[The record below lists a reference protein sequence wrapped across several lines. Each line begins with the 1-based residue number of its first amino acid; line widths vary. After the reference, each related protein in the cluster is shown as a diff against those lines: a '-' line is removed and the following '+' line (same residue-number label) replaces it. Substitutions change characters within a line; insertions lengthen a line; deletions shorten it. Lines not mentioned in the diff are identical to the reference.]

1 VPSPIIARA
10 DALMHRRRQTDS
22 EFEDIPVLTDSVDDI
37 PVFTEVGARPEPE
50 FLPETLESPEPLEAF
65 EVAEV
70 VAEPVADTTSLAAPE
85 TPTTLD
91 PILRDEL
98 VRELAGR
105 IEERI
110 KAALP
115 EIISSTVRDFLADQE
130 MIENS

>member
-1 VPSPIIARA
+1 MPSPIIARA

-22 EFEDIPVLTDSVDDI
+22 EFDDVPVLTDSVDEFDDI
-37 PVFTEVGARPEPE
+37 PVLTEVEPLPEPE
-50 FLPETLESPEPLEAF
+50 IISEPLEELAT
-65 EVAEV
+65 EHVTEL
-70 VAEPVADTTSLAAPE
+70 TCLAAPE
-85 TPTTLD
+85 TPATLD

-115 EIISSTVRDFLADQE
+115 EIISSTLRDFLADQE

>member
-1 VPSPIIARA
+1 MPSPFIARA

-22 EFEDIPVLTDSVDDI
+22 EFDDVPVLTDSVDEFDDI
-37 PVFTEVGARPEPE
+37 PVLTEVEP
-50 FLPETLESPEPLEAF
+50 LPEAEIISEPLEELAT
-65 EVAEV
+65 EHVTEL
-70 VAEPVADTTSLAAPE
+70 TCLAAPE
-85 TPTTLD
+85 TPATLD

-115 EIISSTVRDFLADQE
+115 EIITSTLRDFLADQE

>member
-1 VPSPIIARA
+1 MPSPIIARA

-22 EFEDIPVLTDSVDDI
+22 EFDDVPVLTDSVDDFDDI
-37 PVFTEVGARPEPE
+37 PVLTEVEPLPEPE
-50 FLPETLESPEPLEAF
+50 IISEPLEELAT
-65 EVAEV
+65 EHVTEL
-70 VAEPVADTTSLAAPE
+70 TCLAAPE
-85 TPTTLD
+85 TPSTLD
-91 PILRDEL
+91 PTLRDEL

-115 EIISSTVRDFLADQE
+115 EIISSTLRDFLADQE